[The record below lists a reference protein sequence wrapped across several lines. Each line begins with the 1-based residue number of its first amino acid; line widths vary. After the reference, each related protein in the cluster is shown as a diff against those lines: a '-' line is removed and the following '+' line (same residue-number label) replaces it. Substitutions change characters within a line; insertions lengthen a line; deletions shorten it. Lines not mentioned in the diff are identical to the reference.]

1 METNMNNSNVQ
12 RTIDT
17 SIKRLSDAL
26 AAGRSETLTD
36 YLRAMA
42 RFHDYSWTN
51 IMLIFT
57 QRPEATRVAGFN
69 TWRKVGRWV
78 MRGQKGIV
86 ILAPLMK
93 KDEEGNSG
101 VYGFKA
107 VRVYDFSQTDGRNM
121 PEFDSVHGDP
131 GRFAQSLITLARDQ
145 GIEVEFTDY
154 LGGADGVSQGG
165 KIKISSDLSEGER
178 FAVLAHEIAHE
189 LMHRGERET
198 STRTRELEAEAV
210 AFVICSVV
218 GLDSYARSRDY
229 IALYQG
235 DDKALGDSLQEISR
249 TVKFMLSA
257 VI

>member
-1 METNMNNSNVQ
+1 MNTNVQ
-12 RTIDT
+12 HTIDT
-17 SIKRLSDAL
+17 SLKRLSDAL

-36 YLRAMA
+36 YLKAMA

-57 QRPEATRVAGFN
+57 QRPEATRVAGYN
-69 TWRKVGRWV
+69 TWKKVGRFV
-78 MRGQKGIV
+78 MRGEKGIV

-93 KDEEGNSG
+93 KDDDGSRG

-107 VRVYDFSQTDGRNM
+107 VRVYDYSQTDGRKM

-131 GRFAQSLITLARDQ
+131 GRFAQSLIDLARDQ

-154 LGGADGVSQGG
+154 LGGADGVSTGSTV
-165 KIKISSDLSEGER
+165 KVCRDLPDGER
-178 FAVLAHEIAHE
+178 FAVLCHE
-189 LMHRGERET
+189 LAHSFMHRGERET

-235 DDKALGDSLQEISR
+235 DDKALGDSLQEIQR
-249 TVKFMLSA
+249 TAKFLLSA